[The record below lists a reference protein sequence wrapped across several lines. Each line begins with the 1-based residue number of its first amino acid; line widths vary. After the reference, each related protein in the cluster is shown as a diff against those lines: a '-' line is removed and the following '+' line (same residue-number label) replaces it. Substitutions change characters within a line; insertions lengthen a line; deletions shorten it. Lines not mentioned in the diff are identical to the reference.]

1 MVYQQNTMATASHVY
16 VVCGNLWTFSLC
28 RVVPVRDTNK
38 RSNVS
43 CVCYD
48 CFSKV
53 CLIFSSPPRQCLQA
67 NTYTGGRTTLPT
79 PPSRQLTPHQLTSP
93 QQSDFIKIP
102 NGGDDVQPTPP
113 LSGYQ
118 SNSGEYCMLS
128 IDDYVCM
135 YVGASL
141 WLWECTVECTGDK
154 WVWKHIWMC
163 NGVNIWRKRSP
174 LKATILSFSTAPK
187 IYASSSGLIIDYF
200 ANVLKASIW

>member
-67 NTYTGGRTTLPT
+67 NTYTGGTTLPT
-79 PPSRQLTPHQLTSP
+79 LPSSQLTPRQLTSP
-93 QQSDFIKIP
+93 QQSDFIEIP

-128 IDDYVCM
+128 IDGYVCM
-135 YVGASL
+135 EVPVNGCVRMYSRMHSRYVCGCENTLEWFQGKRLL
-141 WLWECTVECTGDK
+141 WSFHI
-154 WVWKHIWMC
+154 KHTLIQYCPYNMHFIIRSDSRLIW
-163 NGVNIWRKRSP
+163 
-174 LKATILSFSTAPK
+174 
-187 IYASSSGLIIDYF
+187 
-200 ANVLKASIW
+200 NVLKASI